1 MAAGTLWP
9 VVVSVST
16 VHCSTRS
23 PSNSLQETK
32 DKVSGKKKTKKTHT
46 FNQHRAKQER
56 EVFLFTVHQRAKSHP
71 RLTSVP
77 ATYLWMAFPP
87 KGNASQAGRIGVH
100 S

>member
-1 MAAGTLWP
+1 MAAGTLCP

-32 DKVSGKKKTKKTHT
+32 DKMSGIKKKKHT
-46 FNQHRAKQER
+46 FNQHRAEQEI
-56 EVFLFTVHQRAKSHP
+56 EAFLFTVHQRAKSHP
-71 RLTSVP
+71 PLTSVG